1 LHKQTAVAGPHRQ
14 HVDFKFSI
22 RQKKETNTV
31 DGFDGLSGSI
41 LYFVLIAF
49 IFYFFLIRPQ
59 SKKQKERQR
68 MLDALKKGDNIVTLG
83 GLHGKVVGF
92 KSDDKILLVE
102 IASGVKVYLD
112 RSAVSVIKGED
123 SVKESQ

>member
-1 LHKQTAVAGPHRQ
+1 M
-14 HVDFKFSI
+14 
-22 RQKKETNTV
+22 